1 MTKSIKGSL
10 TEVNL
15 LTAFA
20 GESQARSR
28 YTIGASVAKKAGY
41 MKIHAI
47 FMETAEQELEHA
59 KRLFS
64 FLEGGEVKINAGY
77 PAGIVGELSDYL
89 ATAAAGENYEWTT
102 MYPEFAKVAK
112 SEGFPL
118 IATTMQNIAHAEE
131 FHEKRFL
138 SNLQD
143 LKDGTFFKK
152 AKPVAWRCRNCG
164 FVHEGLEPPDVCPAC
179 AHAKAYFE
187 VLGSL

>member
-1 MTKSIKGSL
+1 MSKSIKGTQ
-10 TEVNL
+10 TEVNI

-59 KRLFS
+59 KRLFK

-77 PAGIVGELSDYL
+77 PAGLLGELPDFL
-89 ATAAAGENYEWTT
+89 AAAAAGENFEWTT

-112 SEGFPL
+112 SEGFED
-118 IATTMQNIAHAEE
+118 AANTMLNIAHAEE

-138 SNLQD
+138 ANLKE

-152 AKPVAWRCRNCG
+152 AKPVTWRCRNCC
-164 FVHEGLEPPDVCPAC
+164 FTYEGTEPPKICPAC
-179 AHAKAYFE
+179 AHPQAYFE
-187 VLGSL
+187 VLGSY